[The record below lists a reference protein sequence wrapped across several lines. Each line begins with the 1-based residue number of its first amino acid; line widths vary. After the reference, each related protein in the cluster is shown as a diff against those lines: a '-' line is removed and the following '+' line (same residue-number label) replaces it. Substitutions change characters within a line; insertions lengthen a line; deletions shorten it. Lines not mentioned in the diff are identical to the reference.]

1 MDSETLKQV
10 LKPRSGKSIK
20 SLVDQILTLG
30 IPESLFYLVLL
41 SSVDL
46 KFAVLM
52 TNSEKEKFH
61 IENGKVFLIRN
72 LVYLEMKENIALF
85 KVEEYSSFRH
95 SLVKLGDVKKFKND
109 EINAL
114 KLIDANIFYA
124 SSIPQEVLPSEP
136 SSNILGK
143 NVLSLKSFLEM
154 SPDKVKPNHFFEVNQ
169 FTSYFFLIFLSCLV
183 CSSWISVSRK
193 EISFPEKLFQNF
205 RCMQVK

>member
-10 LKPRSGKSIK
+10 LKPRSGKSLK
-20 SLVDQILTLG
+20 SLVDQIFTLG
-30 IPESLFYLVLL
+30 IPENFFYLVLL
-41 SSVDL
+41 STVDL
-46 KFAVLM
+46 RFAVLM

-85 KVEEYSSFRH
+85 KVEKYSSFRH

-124 SSIPQEVLPSEP
+124 SSVPPEVLLPEP
-136 SSNILGK
+136 SSKVQGK

-169 FTSYFFLIFLSCLV
+169 FSNNFFSNFFPIMFSLLFLDLS
-183 CSSWISVSRK
+183 
-193 EISFPEKLFQNF
+193 
-205 RCMQVK
+205 